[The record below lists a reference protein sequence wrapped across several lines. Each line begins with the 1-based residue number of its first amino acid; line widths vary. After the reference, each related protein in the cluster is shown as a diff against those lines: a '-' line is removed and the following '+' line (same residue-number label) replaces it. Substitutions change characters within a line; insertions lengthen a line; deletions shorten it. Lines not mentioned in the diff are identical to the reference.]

1 MATKKE
7 PGKGLIS
14 KVRSNRVATVNNR
27 KGSGK
32 FEDFGV
38 QRKGNPIKMTS
49 ERTKEG
55 KNILGKKV
63 MKDRY
68 VDPGKD
74 GTFSVRKQ
82 KITSGNEGGVGTKT
96 KIKVKTYDS
105 TGKRIST
112 GKAKMTSTPTGY
124 KTKEKL
130 RTDKG
135 KSVLN
140 TNIVGGKTQ
149 VKKATGKFKRL
160 ANLKD
165 LKIG

>member
-14 KVRSNRVATVNNR
+14 KIRSNRVATVNNR

-32 FEDFGV
+32 FEDYGV

-55 KNILGKKV
+55 KNIFGKKV
-63 MKDRY
+63 VKDRR

-74 GTFSVRKQ
+74 GTFSVRTQ
-82 KITSGNEGGVGTKT
+82 KMTYPESGSGTKT

-105 TGKRIST
+105 TGKRIAT
-112 GKAKMTSTPTGY
+112 GKAKMTSTSLGY
-124 KTKEKL
+124 NTKEKL
-130 RTDKG
+130 RDKEG
-135 KSVLN
+135 KSVIIKKS
-140 TNIVGGKTQ
+140 TGGGRSQ
-149 VKKATGKFKRL
+149 VKRATGKFKDGPFGLSR
-160 ANLKD
+160 
-165 LKIG
+165 

>member
-1 MATKKE
+1 MALKKE

-38 QRKGNPIKMTS
+38 QRKDNPVKMTS

-63 MKDRY
+63 IKDRY

-135 KSVLN
+135 KSVFIDKN
-140 TNIVGGKTQ
+140 
-149 VKKATGKFKRL
+149 
-160 ANLKD
+160 
-165 LKIG
+165 